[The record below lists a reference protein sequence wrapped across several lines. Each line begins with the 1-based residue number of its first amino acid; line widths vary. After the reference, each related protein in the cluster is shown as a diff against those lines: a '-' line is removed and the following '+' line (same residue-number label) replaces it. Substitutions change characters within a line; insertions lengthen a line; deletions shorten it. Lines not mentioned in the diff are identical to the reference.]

1 MENLLKD
8 MGKRIF
14 DRRKQLNMTQETLAE
29 LAHVTPQ
36 TISTAE
42 LGQKA
47 MRPETILKV
56 CDALHI
62 STEYLL
68 RGVITEADSSLLMKK
83 ISTLTPKQYR
93 HFEDILDSFIAP
105 YRKRHRSIT
114 GSHASFDYPLLRN
127 ADKVLAIR
135 LRVLSSIS
143 GSSSTSC
150 AVESITGAAG
160 FSTNLAVGICSFAFS
175 CPIPSCRK
183 ISLQ

>member
-68 RGVITEADSSLLMKK
+68 RGVITETDSSLLMEK
-83 ISTLTPKQYR
+83 ISTLMSRPGCSVVKWTGG
-93 HFEDILDSFIAP
+93 FVG
-105 YRKRHRSIT
+105 RSRT
-114 GSHASFDYPLLRN
+114 RM
-127 ADKVLAIR
+127 
-135 LRVLSSIS
+135 S
-143 GSSSTSC
+143 GGRG
-150 AVESITGAAG
+150 E
-160 FSTNLAVGICSFAFS
+160 
-175 CPIPSCRK
+175 
-183 ISLQ
+183 

>member
-56 CDALHI
+56 CDASHQH
-62 STEYLL
+62 
-68 RGVITEADSSLLMKK
+68 RVFVAR
-83 ISTLTPKQYR
+83 R
-93 HFEDILDSFIAP
+93 H
-105 YRKRHRSIT
+105 HRSR
-114 GSHASFDYPLLRN
+114 FF
-127 ADKVLAIR
+127 
-135 LRVLSSIS
+135 SSYEEDFHTDAQTIQ
-143 GSSSTSC
+143 
-150 AVESITGAAG
+150 
-160 FSTNLAVGICSFAFS
+160 AF
-175 CPIPSCRK
+175 
-183 ISLQ
+183 

>member
-68 RGVITEADSSLLMKK
+68 RSEERRVGKECRS
-83 ISTLTPKQYR
+83 R
-93 HFEDILDSFIAP
+93 WAP
-105 YRKRHRSIT
+105 YH
-114 GSHASFDYPLLRN
+114 
-127 ADKVLAIR
+127 
-135 LRVLSSIS
+135 
-143 GSSSTSC
+143 
-150 AVESITGAAG
+150 
-160 FSTNLAVGICSFAFS
+160 
-175 CPIPSCRK
+175 
-183 ISLQ
+183 

>member
-56 CDALHI
+56 CDA
-62 STEYLL
+62 
-68 RGVITEADSSLLMKK
+68 GVITETDSSLLMEK

-93 HFEDILDSFIAP
+93 HFEDILDSFIA
-105 YRKRHRSIT
+105 
-114 GSHASFDYPLLRN
+114 
-127 ADKVLAIR
+127 AIQEE
-135 LRVLSSIS
+135 
-143 GSSSTSC
+143 
-150 AVESITGAAG
+150 A
-160 FSTNLAVGICSFAFS
+160 
-175 CPIPSCRK
+175 
-183 ISLQ
+183 

>member
-56 CDALHI
+56 CDALQHQH
-62 STEYLL
+62 
-68 RGVITEADSSLLMKK
+68 RVFVAR
-83 ISTLTPKQYR
+83 R
-93 HFEDILDSFIAP
+93 H
-105 YRKRHRSIT
+105 HRNRFPPFLWRRFP
-114 GSHASFDYPLLRN
+114 H
-127 ADKVLAIR
+127 
-135 LRVLSSIS
+135 
-143 GSSSTSC
+143 
-150 AVESITGAAG
+150 
-160 FSTNLAVGICSFAFS
+160 
-175 CPIPSCRK
+175 
-183 ISLQ
+183 